1 MYHMSAA
8 SLVNEARE
16 RLLQGLKY
24 TDVYLRYNEA
34 GTFAGAGVDSRAQA
48 LAEGEESSGATP
60 SLERT
65 IHHFNCHGQ
74 VRDIRGGCLKQS
86 IVTLA

>member
-24 TDVYLRYNEA
+24 EA